1 MLTYRTGAAGAP
13 SAARA
18 MSEHLMQQTLSP
30 EMAVMADYYQQG
42 LRPPTPAAAAAARYA
57 GEVSDGRLPSGE
69 ALDALV
75 TREVDRLAESVQEVA
90 GQASTRDDLALRAI
104 GAFVAAGLVER
115 DEAIASLGR
124 LGKAGPGADGRAIGD
139 RLDEAIAESKVAK
152 DYSSATA
159 TPRRDMNP
167 ALAERLGIDTA
178 KALTSGEVAN
188 LLNGQRADGFDIEGK
203 TKRGATEAIGT
214 IFGMD
219 ESRLPTRAEL
229 ENLLAGR
236 KVDGTALPP
245 DAAEKA
251 IRRFQSV
258 LGAKNADLTTEQREE
273 ILSGRTATGGEL
285 TAQQYHDRMDT
296 SRARIGYV
304 DFTFSAPKSVSV
316 AWAFAPT
323 EAERGIIH
331 QAHADAIASVMRDV
345 EAQLGRARKGDGG
358 KDGWEP
364 GSIGWVS
371 FDHYTA
377 RPTVEVV
384 KTDKDGNDYTE
395 LHTFKAPAGRVAGD
409 MQLHT
414 HTAIFNAVLTDS
426 GRLGGLWMDQ
436 LDGRVKE
443 WGALYQAYLATNL
456 RRHGVDVV
464 LDERTEMARLTAVP
478 ERVNEHFS
486 KRTAGGSTAARAYA
500 AEQGL
505 DWDTLDADRKI
516 GLLKQGVQDP
526 RGAKSDDLSDLASW
540 RQAAGDIGY
549 RHRSVLRPDVKQ
561 TGVSREERLEAA
573 YQAALPVF
581 DKELQRRAAVEGADA
596 RVAAAKGLIASGV
609 ESPADVNAITKAMRD
624 RGVTQRGEHT
634 SLIWGDLKGE
644 NGRDK
649 VSITTTLHRDE
660 EQLLVANAKAAG
672 RDTTAALTSE
682 QIAAA
687 VIRHPELDFTS
698 EHGRAQRAVMEQLGT
713 GGRLAVAIGVAG
725 SGKSTLLKPL
735 VDAWQQDGRQVHG
748 IALAWRQSDDLTEA
762 GITAKNA
769 RAVESFLTSVAN
781 GRIQLGAKSVVV
793 VDELG
798 LLGTRQLND
807 LLRAQKQKGF
817 QIVGIGD
824 PKQMQSVEAGVVVD
838 LLRRGLGEK
847 AVPVLETS
855 VRQVAK
861 EERETTLMFRNGEVA
876 AAVQRKVENGT
887 LRVTPG
893 GYDEAVRSIVALWQ
907 ERREANAG
915 RQHYSISVSAPT
927 NHDAHQISVAI
938 RAKRRELGEI
948 GADQIT
954 VPAVSQGGANARTY
968 DLPLAEGDRV
978 RLFERTNAR
987 FLDTNKGGNIGR
999 NGTVLEIARIEAEG
1013 LVLRTKE
1020 GREGVVKWDSL
1031 SDAKTGRV
1039 KLAYGDVLTT
1049 NTSQGATVTEHI
1061 FAVPGGSCQV
1071 NAFGAYTS
1079 GSRHREQSFIVTSD
1093 GAERQ
1098 EVAGRR
1104 PLGDKRQVREGDV
1117 IENIAR
1123 NFARQP
1129 VKEGSLA
1136 MIERANNLRTGTV
1149 QRMQV
1154 GKQRLEQRQADGK
1167 PKSTLAAT
1175 LQSRR
1180 DAGKARG
1187 PQPVPEAAAAERR
1200 DVMQRLRDIGP
1211 QVRAAMRA
1219 AVERVR
1225 SYRERE
1231 AEKATAGR
1239 RRGRR
1244 M

>member
-1 MLTYRTGAAGAP
+1 
-13 SAARA
+13 
-18 MSEHLMQQTLSP
+18 
-30 EMAVMADYYQQG
+30 
-42 LRPPTPAAAAAARYA
+42 
-57 GEVSDGRLPSGE
+57 
-69 ALDALV
+69 
-75 TREVDRLAESVQEVA
+75 
-90 GQASTRDDLALRAI
+90 
-104 GAFVAAGLVER
+104 
-115 DEAIASLGR
+115 
-124 LGKAGPGADGRAIGD
+124 
-139 RLDEAIAESKVAK
+139 
-152 DYSSATA
+152 
-159 TPRRDMNP
+159 MNP
-167 ALAERLGIDTA
+167 ALARCLGIDTT
-178 KALTSGEVAN
+178 KALTSGQVAN
-188 LLNGQRADGFDIEGK
+188 LLNGQRADGLNIEGK
-203 TKRGATEAIGT
+203 TKRAATEGIGK

-219 ESRLPTRAEL
+219 ESRIPTRGEL
-229 ENLLAGR
+229 ENVLAGR
-236 KVDGTALPP
+236 RVDGTELPP
-245 DAAEKA
+245 DTAERA
-251 IRRFQSV
+251 IRRFQGV
-258 LGAKNADLTTEQREE
+258 LGARNAHLTPEQREE

-285 TAQQYHDRMDT
+285 TARQYHDRMDT

-304 DFTFSAPKSVSV
+304 DLTFSAPKSVSV

-384 KTDKDGNDYTE
+384 KTDKDGVDYTE

-414 HTAIFNAVLTDS
+414 HTAVFNAVLTDS
-426 GRLGGLWMDQ
+426 GRVGGLWMDQ

-478 ERVNEHFS
+478 GRVTEHFS
-486 KRTAGGSTAARAYA
+486 KRTSGGTAAARAYA
-500 AEQGL
+500 AEQGI
-505 DWDTLDADRKI
+505 DWDSLDADRKI

-540 RQAAGDIGY
+540 RLAAGEIGY
-549 RHRSVLRPDVKQ
+549 RHRSVLRLEAKPLA
-561 TGVSREERLEAA
+561 VSREDRLEAA

-581 DKELQRRAAVEGADA
+581 DKQLQRRAAVDGADA

-609 ESPADVNAITKAMRD
+609 ELPADVNAITKAMRD

-634 SLIWGDLKGE
+634 SLIWGDVRGE
-644 NGRDK
+644 SGRDR
-649 VSITTTLHRDE
+649 VGVTTTLHRDE
-660 EQLLVANAKAAG
+660 EQRLIANAKAAG
-672 RDTTAALTSE
+672 LDKTAALTPE

-687 VIRHPELDFTS
+687 VRRNPELDFTT
-698 EHGRAQRAVMEQLGT
+698 EHGLAQRAVMEQLGT
-713 GGRLAVAIGVAG
+713 GGRLSVAIGVAG

-735 VDAWQQDGRQVHG
+735 VEAWQHDGRQVHG

-769 RAVESFLTSVAN
+769 RAVESFLKSVEK
-781 GRIQLGAKSVVV
+781 GRLQLDSKSVVV

-807 LLRAQKQKGF
+807 LLRAQKDHGF
-817 QIVGIGD
+817 QIVAIGD
-824 PKQMQSVEAGVVVD
+824 PKQMQSVEAGAVVD
-838 LLRRGLGEK
+838 LLRRALGEQS
-847 AVPVLETS
+847 VPVLETS
-855 VRQVAK
+855 VRQVEK
-861 EERETTLMFRNGEVA
+861 EERETTLMFRNGDTA
-876 AAVQRKVENGT
+876 AAVQRKVDNGT

-893 GYDEAVRSIVALWQ
+893 GYEEAVQSVVTLWQ
-907 ERREANAG
+907 ERRAANAG
-915 RQHYSISVSAPT
+915 RQNFSISISAPT
-927 NHDAHQISVAI
+927 NHDAHQVSVAI
-938 RAKRRELGEI
+938 RSKRRELGEI

-954 VPAVSQGGANARTY
+954 VPAVSQGGASARTY
-968 DLPLAEGDRV
+968 DLSLAEGDRV

-987 FLDTNKGGNIGR
+987 FLDTNRGGNIGR
-999 NGTVLEIARIEAEG
+999 NGTVLLVARIEAEG

-1031 SDAKTGRV
+1031 SDARTGRV

-1061 FAVPGGSCQV
+1061 FAVPAGSRQV

-1098 EVAGRR
+1098 EVASRR
-1104 PLGDKRQVREGDV
+1104 PLGDKRQVRESDV
-1117 IENIAR
+1117 IENVAR

-1136 MIERANNLRTGTV
+1136 MIERASNLRTATI
-1149 QRMQV
+1149 QKMQAS
-1154 GKQRLEQRQADGK
+1154 KQPLQQRQVDGRQ
-1167 PKSTLAAT
+1167 KSTLAAA
-1175 LQSRR
+1175 LQSKR
-1180 DAGKARG
+1180 DARKARG
-1187 PQPVPEAAAAERR
+1187 RQPDLETTAAERWELIK
-1200 DVMQRLRDIGP
+1200 RLRGIGP
-1211 QVRAAMRA
+1211 QIRQAMQDVVKRVRAN
-1219 AVERVR
+1219 
-1225 SYRERE
+1225 RERE
-1231 AEKATAGR
+1231 AEKTTAGR
-1239 RRGRR
+1239 HRGRR

>member
-1 MLTYRTGAAGAP
+1 
-13 SAARA
+13 
-18 MSEHLMQQTLSP
+18 MSEHLLQQTLSP
-30 EMAVMADYYQQG
+30 EMAAMAEYYHQG
-42 LRPPTPAAAAAARYA
+42 LSPPTPAAAVAARYA
-57 GEVSDGRLPSGE
+57 AEMSGGRLPKGE
-69 ALDALV
+69 LLDELV
-75 TREVDRLAESVQEVA
+75 SREADRLAESSADATGRSPSRGEA
-90 GQASTRDDLALRAI
+90 TIRAL

-115 DEAIASLGR
+115 DEAVASLRRTGHGQAGDDGQG
-124 LGKAGPGADGRAIGD
+124 LGDLLDRATEQARAG
-139 RLDEAIAESKVAK
+139 K
-152 DYSSATA
+152 DYSSAVA

-167 ALAERLGIDTA
+167 ALAGRLGINTA
-178 KALTSGEVAN
+178 KALTAGEVAN
-188 LLNGQRADGFDIEGK
+188 LLNGQRADGGDIERKQKQAG
-203 TKRGATEAIGT
+203 TEGIGT

-219 ESRLPTRAEL
+219 ESRMPTRAEL
-229 ENLLAGR
+229 ENVLVGKR
-236 KVDGTALPP
+236 VDGTALPP
-245 DAAEKA
+245 GSPQRAV
-251 IRRFQSV
+251 RRFQAV
-258 LGAKNADLTTEQREE
+258 LGARQEALTPEQRED

-285 TAQQYHDRMDT
+285 TVKQYHDRMDT

-304 DFTFSAPKSVSV
+304 DLTFSAPKSVSV

-323 EAERGIIH
+323 DAERGMIH
-331 QAHADAIASVMRDV
+331 QAHHDAIGSVMRDI
-345 EAQLGRARKGDGG
+345 EAQIGRARKGKAGQ
-358 KDGWEP
+358 DGWEP

-377 RPTVEVV
+377 RPTVAVV
-384 KTDKDGNDYTE
+384 KTDRSGQDYTE
-395 LHTFKAPAGRVAGD
+395 LHTFKSAGGRVSGD

-414 HTAIFNAVLTDS
+414 HTAVFNAVLTET
-426 GRLGGLWMDQ
+426 GRMGGVWLDQ

-464 LDERTEMARLTAVP
+464 PDDRTEMARLTAVP
-478 ERVNEHFS
+478 EHVTEHFS
-486 KRTAGGSTAARAYA
+486 KRTTGGTAAARAYA

-505 DWDTLDADRKI
+505 DWDTLDANRKI

-526 RGAKSDDLSDLASW
+526 RGAKSDDLSDAAAWRLA
-540 RQAAGDIGY
+540 AAGIGY
-549 RHRSVLRPDVKQ
+549 EHRSVLRPDQKQ
-561 TGVSREERLEAA
+561 KKVSRDDRLEAA
-573 YQAALPVF
+573 YQSALPVF

-596 RVAAAKGLIASGV
+596 RLAAAKGLIASGV
-609 ESPADVNAITKAMRD
+609 ESPADVNAITKAMRE

-634 SLIWGDLKGE
+634 SLVWGDVKGE

-649 VSITTTLHRDE
+649 VGITTTLHRDE
-660 EQLLVANAKAAG
+660 ELMLVASARAAG
-672 RDTTAALTSE
+672 QDRTAALSPD

-687 VIRHPELDFTS
+687 VKRFPELDFTS
-698 EHGRAQRAVMEQLGT
+698 RHGKAQRAVMEQLGT
-713 GGRLAVAIGVAG
+713 GGRLSVAIGVAG

-735 VDAWQQDGRQVHG
+735 VDAWKADGRQVHG

-762 GITAKNA
+762 GITARNA
-769 RAVESFLTSVAN
+769 RAVESFLKSIEN
-781 GRIQLGAKSVVV
+781 GRVRLDAKSVVV

-807 LLRAQKQKGF
+807 LLRAQKEHGF

-824 PKQMQSVEAGVVVD
+824 PRQMQSAEAGAVVD

-847 AVPVLETS
+847 AIPTLETS
-855 VRQVAK
+855 VRQVEQ
-861 EERETTLMFRNGEVA
+861 EERETTLMFRNGETA
-876 AAVQRKVENGT
+876 AAVERKVENGT

-893 GYDEAVRSIVALWQ
+893 GYEETVQSVVTLWQ
-907 ERREANAG
+907 QRRDANAG
-915 RQHYSISVSAPT
+915 RERFSISVSAPT
-927 NHDAHQISVAI
+927 NHDAHQISIAI
-938 RAKRRELGEI
+938 RAKRRELGEV
-948 GADQIT
+948 GADRIT
-954 VPAVSQGGANARTY
+954 VPAASGAGADARKY
-968 DLPLAEGDRV
+968 DLPLADGDRV

-999 NGTVLEIARIEAEG
+999 NGTVLEVAGVKAEG
-1013 LVLRTKE
+1013 LVLRTRE
-1020 GREGVVKWDSL
+1020 GREGLVKWDSL
-1031 SDAKTGRV
+1031 KSEATGRI

-1049 NTSQGATVTEHI
+1049 NTSQGATVSEHI
-1061 FAVPGGSCQV
+1061 FAVPGGSRQV

-1104 PLGDKRQVREGDV
+1104 PLGDKRHVRESDV
-1117 IENIAR
+1117 IENVAR

-1136 MIERANNLRTGTV
+1136 MIARAENLRTGTI
-1149 QRMQV
+1149 QKMQA
-1154 GKQRLEQRQADGK
+1154 GKQPLEQRAVDGK
-1167 PKSTLAAT
+1167 AKSTLAAT
-1175 LQSRR
+1175 FQSKR
-1180 DAGKARG
+1180 DDGKAKG
-1187 PQPVPEAAAAERR
+1187 VQPGSENTVAERR
-1200 DVMQRLRDIGP
+1200 DLMQRLKDIGP
-1211 QVRAAMRA
+1211 QVREAMRA

-1225 SYRERE
+1225 AYRERE

>member
-1 MLTYRTGAAGAP
+1 
-13 SAARA
+13 
-18 MSEHLMQQTLSP
+18 
-30 EMAVMADYYQQG
+30 MAEYYQQG
-42 LRPPTPAAAAAARYA
+42 LGPPSPADAAAARYA
-57 GEVSDGRLPSGE
+57 SEVKDSRLPSGE
-69 ALDALV
+69 LLDLLV
-75 TREVDRLAESVQEVA
+75 MREADRLADSLSEASGAAIARDGLYVRAA
-90 GQASTRDDLALRAI
+90 GAL
-104 GAFVAAGLVER
+104 VAAGLVER
-115 DEAIASLGR
+115 GDAIASIKR
-124 LGKAGPGADGRAIGD
+124 LGDSEPGAEGGTIDE
-139 RLDEAIAESKVAK
+139 RLDSAIAEAKTAK

-159 TPRRDMNP
+159 TPRRDMRP
-167 ALAERLGIDTA
+167 ALAQHLGINTA
-178 KALTSGEVAN
+178 KTLTSGEVAN
-188 LLNGQRADGFDIEGK
+188 LLNGQRADGRDIDGK
-203 TKRGATEAIGT
+203 TKRGATEAIGS

-219 ESRLPTRAEL
+219 DSRIPTPEEL
-229 ENLLAGR
+229 ENVLAGR
-236 KVDGTALPP
+236 KANGTALPP
-245 DAAEKA
+245 DVAERA

-258 LGAKNADLTTEQREE
+258 LGAKNADLTQEQREE
-273 ILSGRTATGGEL
+273 ILSGHTATGGEL
-285 TAQQYHDRMDT
+285 TTKQYHDRMDT

-304 DFTFSAPKSVSV
+304 DLTFSAPKSVSV

-331 QAHADAIASVMRDV
+331 QAHTDAIASVMQDV

-384 KTDKDGNDYTE
+384 KTDKDGVDYTE

-414 HTAIFNAVLTDS
+414 HTAVFNAVLTDS
-426 GRLGGLWMDQ
+426 GRVGGLWMDQ

-464 LDERTEMARLTAVP
+464 LDDRTEMARLTEVP
-478 ERVNEHFS
+478 ERVTEHFS
-486 KRTAGGSTAARAYA
+486 KRTAGGSAAARAYA

-540 RQAAGDIGY
+540 RLAAAEIGY
-549 RHRSVLRPDVKQ
+549 CHRSVLGPQATLRA
-561 TGVSREERLEAA
+561 VSREDRLEAA

-581 DKELQRRAAVEGADA
+581 DKELQRRAVVDGADA

-609 ESPADVNAITKAMRD
+609 ESPADVNAITRAMRD
-624 RGVTQRGEHT
+624 RGVMQRGERT
-634 SLIWGDLKGE
+634 SLIWGDVKGE

-649 VSITTTLHRDE
+649 VGITTTLHRDE
-660 EQLLVANAKAAG
+660 EHLLVANAKAAG
-672 RDTTAALTSE
+672 RDKTAALTYE

-687 VIRHPELDFTS
+687 IGRHPELDFATDQ
-698 EHGRAQRAVMEQLGT
+698 GRAQRVVMEQLGT
-713 GGRLAVAIGVAG
+713 GGRLSVAIGVAG

-769 RAVESFLTSVAN
+769 RAVESFLKSLEK
-781 GRIQLGAKSVVV
+781 GRIQLDVKSVVV

-798 LLGTRQLND
+798 LLGTRQLNE
-807 LLRAQKQKGF
+807 LLRAQKEYGF

-824 PKQMQSVEAGVVVD
+824 PKQMQSVEAGAVVD
-838 LLRRGLGEK
+838 LLRRALGEK
-847 AVPVLETS
+847 SVPVLETS
-855 VRQVAK
+855 VRQVER
-861 EERETTLMFRNGEVA
+861 EERETTLMFRNGETA
-876 AAVQRKVENGT
+876 AGVQRKVENGT
-887 LRVTPG
+887 LRATPG
-893 GYDEAVRSIVALWQ
+893 GYDEAVQSIVALWQ
-907 ERREANAG
+907 ERRETNAD
-915 RQHYSISVSAPT
+915 RQDYSISISAPT
-927 NHDAHQISVAI
+927 NHDAHQVSVAI
-938 RAKRRELGEI
+938 RARRRELGEI
-948 GADQIT
+948 GADKIK
-954 VPAVSQGGANARTY
+954 VPAISQGGANARTY

-987 FLDTNKGGNIGR
+987 FLDTNRGGNIGR
-999 NGTVLEIARIEAEG
+999 NGTVLEVARIETEG

-1020 GREGVVKWDSL
+1020 GREGLVKWDSL
-1031 SDAKTGRV
+1031 SDDKTGRM
-1039 KLAYGDVLTT
+1039 KLGYGDVLTT

-1061 FAVPGGSCQV
+1061 FAVPGGSRQV

-1098 EVAGRR
+1098 EVAARR
-1104 PLGDKRQVREGDV
+1104 PLGDKRQVRESDV

-1136 MIERANNLRTGTV
+1136 MVERANNLRTGTV
-1149 QRMQV
+1149 QRMQA
-1154 GKQRLEQRQADGK
+1154 GKQRLEQRQVDGQ

-1175 LQSRR
+1175 LRSKR
-1180 DAGKARG
+1180 DARNVRG
-1187 PQPVPEAAAAERR
+1187 FRPLPAAATAES
-1200 DVMQRLRDIGP
+1200 QHLLERLRSVGSR
-1211 QVRAAMRA
+1211 VREAMRA
-1219 AVERVR
+1219 AVEQAC

-1231 AEKATAGR
+1231 VAKQSHVR
-1239 RRGRR
+1239 KRGRR
-1244 M
+1244 L